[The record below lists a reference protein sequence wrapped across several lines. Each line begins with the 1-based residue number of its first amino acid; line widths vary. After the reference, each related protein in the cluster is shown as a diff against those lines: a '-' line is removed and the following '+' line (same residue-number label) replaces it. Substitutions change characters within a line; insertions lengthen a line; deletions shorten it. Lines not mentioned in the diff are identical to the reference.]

1 MTVEITGAKPLELP
15 ESFKKFGYTLQQIHR
30 TQHAAIYT
38 VTDAKT
44 GASHGFE
51 VFAVKIQEER
61 TTPSGI
67 HFAYKEKY
75 PTGEDFGLWA
85 FAPKTR
91 ERAFQI
97 FAELECKA
105 LREKPVED
113 CELVI

>member
-1 MTVEITGAKPLELP
+1 MTEQITGKKPLELP
-15 ESFKKFGYTLQQIHR
+15 ESFQKFGYTLAQIHR
-30 TQHAAIYT
+30 SPYAAIYT
-38 VTDAKT
+38 VTDVKT

-51 VFAVKIQEER
+51 VFAVKIQQER

-67 HFAYKEKY
+67 HFAFKEMY
-75 PTGEDFGLWA
+75 PSKEDFGVWA
-85 FAPKTR
+85 FAPRTR

-113 CELVI
+113 CELAI